1 MKIYL
6 ILAFCAIFISCSKK
20 THTADSTHA
29 TSKIQEFKDSV
40 NDSNLLTI
48 DKSVTT
54 TNMDLDT
61 AIVITGHS
69 LLGNFNLQ
77 DSSGHFENNDLTIDF
92 TTDKLGLNIAFKASP
107 KSKVIN
113 AHYHQKSVIQNNV
126 LKTDKSKLSTVR
138 KTDIQRD
145 STYKHIAD
153 QSDPSVISNLKS
165 TIGWIIILLMI
176 GTIVFFLVK
185 KQLLKL

>member
-1 MKIYL
+1 MAQFTFTNNTYAGEA
-6 ILAFCAIFISCSKK
+6 LAGFMAS
-20 THTADSTHA
+20 TLLEADSV
-29 TSKIQEFKDSV
+29 KRG
-40 NDSNLLTI
+40 LLTVI
-48 DKSVTT
+48 NDVKSR
-54 TNMDLDT
+54 
-61 AIVITGHS
+61 
-69 LLGNFNLQ
+69 
-77 DSSGHFENNDLTIDF
+77 
-92 TTDKLGLNIAFKASP
+92 
-107 KSKVIN
+107 KVILDVDDDVVLQGQ

-126 LKTDKSKLSTVR
+126 LKTDQSKLSTVR

-153 QSDPSVISNLKS
+153 QRDSSVISNLKS